1 MQASSAGEELGLKA
15 DEKARAV
22 EDLMSSE
29 FTPQEQEQLRD
40 LLGRLVEVLEG

>member
-1 MQASSAGEELGLKA
+1 
-15 DEKARAV
+15 
-22 EDLMSSE
+22 MSSE